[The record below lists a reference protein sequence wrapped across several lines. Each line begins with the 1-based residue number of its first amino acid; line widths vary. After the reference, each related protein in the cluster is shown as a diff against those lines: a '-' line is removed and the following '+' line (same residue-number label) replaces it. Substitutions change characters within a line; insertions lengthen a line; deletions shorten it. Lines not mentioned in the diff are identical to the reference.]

1 MGPSRRPSAA
11 GMIGS
16 SVSVASSSRV
26 HRSQDSHYGGSQYPR
41 NEQQKKIV
49 QVLTQR
55 LRLLLP
61 VRSGKTLHQLESDG
75 ATRQAVNALVRL
87 SQDSWETISLA
98 MSEMLDEL
106 LKPDLNIPVLQSQLF
121 IMKALAAGVSSRP
134 HSIPRTGSQASHRAP
149 GSAPESPVP
158 SFMSR
163 GTATTATYTS
173 PPLEQPPMEDNC
185 ARYLLI
191 LMVSFLRQS
200 SQTEPPLMMEWIPSA
215 DISFRDYELA
225 SSAFSSEGT
234 DLPTDYAD
242 TFSHD
247 LKPRA
252 SSASVK
258 SGKMSIASLT
268 PTRTGVTTQRT
279 PMSAVNSFYTL
290 NALIEK
296 YTGRIIFHISASNW
310 NVVFDRLRMKIR
322 QLSQNDGEVDTIDI
336 QLLSHSLLDRP
347 RLVQGLNEL
356 SSLLVNMTPET
367 HVAFA
372 NPLRLAVWNWIRN
385 CPAEFNEVSKGRLKM
400 DSVPERVFDYLYPR
414 VKVGSERTMWP
425 ALIAI
430 LFLTPDR
437 LSHDVFSGRG
447 QKSDKFL
454 EDIRR
459 QISTQ
464 ARLRELGLV
473 CALDICRAAMYI
485 DPRGNEE
492 VPLRLLAYDIIHE
505 IKSDLFHNTA
515 TKPFWDPQH
524 EFLDIS
530 LYADVLVFIF
540 RFLSE
545 EESLPLFKACVEP
558 EKSEAVKICIVR
570 ACKTLYQ
577 ESSKFSWQRSLK
589 NLEPIIAR
597 RFLNILKTTCVHRSE
612 VDQFGIM
619 KRPASRPK
627 AKRSPEISP
636 LPDREVL
643 ILAILSLW
651 RMSPDFGFKY
661 LSEEEIDSWT
671 TAVARLWNAQIDYS
685 VKASLGISSRKLT
698 EHVFTYLPTDPNVPK
713 MTAWLT
719 YALPNTLM
727 AIVKNLLDARID
739 IEAQRLWITMALDL
753 LGLYAVKVDEDHVRQ
768 IQLTERRVP
777 AFILAEIA
785 FLVSL
790 TSSDNGVSF
799 QAAKGLRLISYAER
813 QPGAPTNPLINDED
827 RPKRHPIYEQLGDPN
842 VLIHSRV
849 GHQKRI
855 RKLLRLIPYAPSV
868 HIAVWTE
875 CYWRWTALNEM
886 LRSGEDST
894 IKSSEFFGAP
904 ADHRSHWNN
913 LTLFIAALGGAC
925 VEEAADTDLLSKVIP
940 QQCLPD
946 QFRRAQDASTLA
958 HTFVNEL
965 TSMLL
970 DDDVEVRNTARD
982 ALGAELSP
990 RLYTKLLKFL
1000 EEIIRDI
1007 MNNSFDGP
1015 LRFENFRLLEE
1026 QGIAILKLMVE
1037 SSQDRMDDVMNL
1049 DITTTLQELA
1059 ACLDRHNGS
1068 DAHRTKIKF
1077 CTLCDSVNDRTEALT
1092 LRKDNNARRSI
1103 LSMVS
1108 GWIQT
1113 TGDVMSRTELN
1124 LACLRTVVK
1133 LLDRLEFKPG
1143 DPSTTGDDG
1152 SHFVT
1157 REFIKYSDVLLS
1169 GLEVC
1174 QIDAPTSD
1182 SVSDVGS
1189 IQKRMRISHR
1199 EAELRELVITGLSHL
1214 VRANTEAGFK
1224 QCLPLAYCEDNRKR
1238 AIFAHVFARV
1248 IGQGAKF
1255 EATEPAETIDRY
1267 KRLCDLVKE
1276 PNMVLAQAI
1285 CDTCPASDIDNMIN
1299 ILLNLFNTRTSL
1311 MALLKVMITREVAQ
1325 TENVAALFRS
1335 NSIGNR
1341 FLAAFARIQGHQY
1354 LRSLIEPMVLAINNL
1369 PEGTGYELDPAK
1381 VGGQDLQQNQTNV
1394 QFLTQQF
1401 LMLIRDSRP
1410 GLPPMFREVCEHI
1423 ATTVVNRW
1431 HDPSLKTTSIGAF
1444 LFLRFISPAV
1454 VAPETIGVQL
1464 PNDSSRRGLMII
1476 AKIIQNLANNILF
1489 GKEPHMMRL
1498 NDFLTENVIHV
1509 TKFLTV
1515 ILQMQ
1520 TEEDN
1525 KDEWAGA
1532 YIYDDTDVI
1541 VLHRFF
1547 EKHAD
1552 KIGKELL
1559 SISKPSIDGDSTG
1572 VAGKRA
1578 WDGLCTLLVD
1588 LGAPIEVPRLSTQD
1602 SEHHREYCDLMFRY
1616 ADKPTTKVK
1625 ELFTVIRRPEDSQ
1638 ALFVL
1643 RLARLDVET
1652 IDVELLMLHIF
1663 QTLETSSDAT
1673 GFDVIIDCTGFS
1685 AKSELPLR
1693 WVKYCIELIPSD
1705 IRTRFIGCYKLNV
1718 NRLAQRYLK
1727 RVQNFVAGI
1736 HLAREFRTATSVE
1749 ELLQLVPGIEVSDLG
1764 YPAELEGEGYMSFK
1778 NVTLINPERR
1788 QPAVLSVGSSHI
1800 RIVVLT
1806 PGPGA
1811 ATHSTDIIPMAE
1823 VSDSYITASR
1833 DNHEFIIRRIRNA
1846 STIYLS
1852 SESHDDIVKSIRS
1865 AKGRLTETHSPLGDR
1880 FSRFSNVPATLL
1892 HVGMLSVDLN
1902 DEEVRT
1908 AAYDLLG
1915 AVCTYIGYDKS
1926 PIVASKAGFIPGD
1939 PSHFVVQLSE
1949 RIAEFAPRLTLD
1961 FISEVSA
1968 TMTMDTRS
1976 GNHTGQSI
1984 GCLYYLSPWIKN
1996 LPHFSNPTSNL
2007 HERSGSRLRD
2017 CIRGLVDIALT
2028 HPELT
2033 AAMQRHVWTE
2043 VGKLDSHTVDLVL
2056 EELVRSAVDAGAGTT
2071 RCETHAHIIASLSSI
2086 SVRGK
2091 LFAKLRKAIIKASPR
2106 HTKSLVENPHWNEVA
2121 TLTRLCLLA
2130 GYQSKQPSHNQL
2142 YIPEIVHVTMMIAGI
2157 GSIIVRKAMYG
2168 IAMNLLQSMYIARSE
2183 DSADPLPELSQ
2194 LLNEFSEPGTLE
2206 LFGLHRTTSTSEYTS
2221 YDPTQDAMLIDNY
2234 ERLARLLVRILEA
2247 SAGTKGLLNVWRARW
2262 MSLVTSSAFQ
2272 YSSMIQMRAFTVLG
2286 VLATSNI
2293 DDDFF
2298 YQSLVAFSA
2307 ALAVM
2312 EETDTVPAVGILRAL
2327 AKLVPG
2333 LQNDTR
2339 YLAHLFWMGVAFLQC
2354 GNRDFFPEAA
2364 RMVQVTLEVM
2374 DRREVF
2380 RNESISSYLLDARI
2394 HLEEYAFVLDQH
2406 LGLSFDA
2413 NFSFTLA
2420 AIIFKGLRESRTKDP
2435 AEAALRT
2442 LIRVTVRWSHLEP
2455 LTNGSA
2461 GSLHPDVLGY
2471 FLALL
2476 PLSTSPTEYRRLLK
2490 DCQVDDMW
2498 LPEAGASSFDD
2509 EKSLPRPSSMF
2520 LGIRDDCT
2528 LALFVTSFI
2537 STMLRSAHGHDAENE
2552 ILYSILSDVA
2562 SVFPDLVSMAYEKL
2576 NINHIFANSSNEHII
2591 RYVSDIIRVALQDK
2605 RNTQGGVSTPS
2616 MTDDVPSG
2624 QSCLNA
2630 LDEVGMSGLAESFK
2644 FLALGEGFPSIVPL
2658 LVKIVDSIAQPMGE

>member
-11 GMIGS
+11 
-16 SVSVASSSRV
+16 VASSSRV
-26 HRSQDSHYGGSQYPR
+26 HRSQDSHYGGSQHPR

-55 LRLLLP
+55 LRLLVFP
-61 VRSGKTLHQLESDG
+61 SGQESQLHQLESDG
-75 ATRQAVNALVRL
+75 ATRQAVNAL
-87 SQDSWETISLA
+87 A

-106 LKPDLNIPVLQSQLF
+106 LKSTSLTSIVAVLQSQLF

-134 HSIPRTGSQASHRAP
+134 HSIPRSGSQASHRAP
-149 GSAPESPVP
+149 GSAPDSPVP
-158 SFMSR
+158 SFASR
-163 GTATTATYTS
+163 WTATVTS

-200 SQTEPPLMMEWIPSA
+200 AQTEPPLMMDWIPSA
-215 DISFRDYELA
+215 DIT
-225 SSAFSSEGT
+225 SAFSSEGT
-234 DLPTDYAD
+234 DSPTDYPD

-252 SSASVK
+252 SSTSVK
-258 SGKMSIASLT
+258 S
-268 PTRTGVTTQRT
+268 TRTGVTTQRT
-279 PMSAVNSFYTL
+279 PLSAVNSFHTL

-310 NVVFDRLRMKIR
+310 NVVFDRLRTKIR
-322 QLSQNDGEVDTIDI
+322 QLSQNEGEVDTIDV
-336 QLLSHSLLDRP
+336 QLLSHSLLDRT

-356 SSLLVNMTPET
+356 SSLLVNMTHEM
-367 HVAFA
+367 HAAFA
-372 NPLRLAVWNWIRN
+372 NPLRLAIWNWIRN

-400 DSVPERVFDYLYPR
+400 DSVPERVFDYLHPR
-414 VKVGSERTMWP
+414 VKSGSERTMWP

-437 LSHDVFSGRG
+437 LSHDVGLPGRG

-464 ARLRELGLV
+464 ARLRDLGLV

-485 DPRGNEE
+485 DSRDNEE
-492 VPLRLLAYDIIHE
+492 VPLRLLANDIIHD

-524 EFLDIS
+524 ESLDIS

-558 EKSEAVKICIVR
+558 DKSEAVKICVVR
-570 ACKTLYQ
+570 ACKTLYE
-577 ESSKFSWQRSLK
+577 ESSIFSWQRSLK

-627 AKRSPEISP
+627 AKRSHELSP

-661 LSEEEIDSWT
+661 LTEEEIDSWT

-698 EHVFTYLPTDPNVPK
+698 EHVFMYLPTDPNVPK
-713 MTAWLT
+713 MTAWLI

-727 AIVKNLLDARID
+727 AIVKNLLDARIE

-753 LGLYAVKVDEDHVRQ
+753 LGLYVAKVDEEHVRQ
-768 IQLTERRVP
+768 IQLTEKRVP

-790 TSSDNGVSF
+790 TSSDNNVSF

-813 QPGAPTNPLINDED
+813 QAGAPTNPLINDED

-875 CYWRWTALNEM
+875 CYWRWAALNEM
-886 LRSGEDST
+886 LRSGEDVT

-940 QQCLPD
+940 HQSLPD
-946 QFRRAQDASTLA
+946 QFRRVQDASSLA
-958 HTFVNEL
+958 HTFVNDL
-965 TSMLL
+965 TMMLL

-1000 EEIIRDI
+1000 EDIIRDI
-1007 MNNSFDGP
+1007 MSSSFDGQM
-1015 LRFENFRLLEE
+1015 RFENFHLLKE

-1108 GWIQT
+1108 SWIQT
-1113 TGDVMSRTELN
+1113 TGDIMSRTELN
-1124 LACLRTVVK
+1124 MACLRTVVK
-1133 LLDRLEFKPG
+1133 LLDRLEFKPA
-1143 DPSTTGDDG
+1143 DPSTSGDDG

-1157 REFIKYSDVLLS
+1157 REFIKYSEVLLS

-1189 IQKRMRISHR
+1189 IQKRMRVSHR

-1285 CDTCPASDIDNMIN
+1285 CDTCPASEIDNMVN
-1299 ILLNLFNTRTSL
+1299 VLLNLFNTRTSL
-1311 MALLKVMITREVAQ
+1311 MALLKVMITREVAH

-1354 LRSLIEPMVLAINNL
+1354 LRSLIEPMVVAINNL

-1381 VGGQDLQQNQTNV
+1381 VGGQDLHQNQRNV
-1394 QFLTQQF
+1394 QFLTKQF
-1401 LMLIRDSRP
+1401 LRLILDSRQ

-1431 HDPSLKTTSIGAF
+1431 DDASLKTTSIGAF

-1454 VAPETIGVQL
+1454 VAPETIGIHL

-1498 NDFLTENVIHV
+1498 NEFLTENVIHV
-1509 TKFLTV
+1509 TEFLTM
-1515 ILQMQ
+1515 ILQIP
-1520 TEEDN
+1520 TEQDD

-1588 LGAPIEVPRLSTQD
+1588 LGSPIEVPRLSTQD
-1602 SEHHREYCDLMFRY
+1602 SDHHREYCELMTRY
-1616 ADKPTTKVK
+1616 ADKPTTKVR
-1625 ELFTVIRRPEDSQ
+1625 ELFTAIRRPGDSQ
-1638 ALFVL
+1638 ALFAL

-1652 IDVELLMLHIF
+1652 IDMELLMLHIF
-1663 QTLETSSDAT
+1663 QTLEASSEAT
-1673 GFDVIIDCTGFS
+1673 AFDVIVDCTGFS
-1685 AKSELPLR
+1685 TKSELPLR

-1705 IRTRFIGCYKLNV
+1705 IRARFVGCYMLNV

-1727 RVQNFVAGI
+1727 RVQNFSFT
-1736 HLAREFRTATSVE
+1736 LPTSVE
-1749 ELLQLVPGIEVSDLG
+1749 ELLQHVPGIEVSDLG
-1764 YPAELEGEGYMSFK
+1764 YPAELEGEGYVSFK
-1778 NVTLINPERR
+1778 NSGR

-1800 RIVVLT
+1800 RIIALT
-1806 PGPGA
+1806 PGPGL
-1811 ATHSTDIIPMAE
+1811 ATRATDIIPMAE
-1823 VSDSYITASR
+1823 VSDSYVTSTR
-1833 DNHEFIIRRIRNA
+1833 ESHEFIIRRNRNA

-1852 SESHDDIVKSIRS
+1852 SDSYDEIVK

-1892 HVGMLSVDLN
+1892 HVGML
-1902 DEEVRT
+1902 T
-1908 AAYDLLG
+1908 AYDLLG
-1915 AVCTYIGYDKS
+1915 AVCTYLGYDKS
-1926 PIVASKAGFIPGD
+1926 PIVASKASASP
-1939 PSHFVVQLSE
+1939 
-1949 RIAEFAPRLTLD
+1949 EFAPRLTLD

-1976 GNHTGQSI
+1976 GNHVGQSI
-1984 GCLYYLSPWIKN
+1984 ACLYYLSPWIKN
-1996 LPHFSNPTSNL
+1996 LTHFSNPTSNL

-2017 CIRGLVDIALT
+2017 CVRGLVDIALT
-2028 HPELT
+2028 HPDLT
-2033 AAMQRHVWTE
+2033 SAMQRHVWAE
-2043 VGKLDSHTVDLVL
+2043 IGKLDSQTTEFVL
-2056 EELVRSAVDAGAGTT
+2056 DELVRSAVDAGAGTT

-2106 HTKSLVENPHWNEVA
+2106 HTKSLVDNPHWNEVA
-2121 TLTRLCLLA
+2121 TLSRICLHA
-2130 GYQSKQPSHNQL
+2130 GYQSRQPSHNQL
-2142 YIPEIVHVTMMIAGI
+2142 YVPEIVHVTMMIAGV

-2183 DSADPLPELSQ
+2183 DSANPLSELSQ
-2194 LLNEFSEPGTLE
+2194 LLNEFSESGTLE
-2206 LFGLHRTTSTSEYTS
+2206 LFGLHRATSTSEYTT
-2221 YDPTQDAMLIDNY
+2221 YDTTQDAMLIDNY

-2247 SAGTKGLLNVWRARW
+2247 SAGTQGLLNVWRARW

-2286 VLATSNI
+2286 VLAISHI

-2307 ALAVM
+2307 ALVAM

-2339 YLAHLFWMGVAFLQC
+2339 YLAQLFWMGVAFLQC

-2364 RMVQVTLEVM
+2364 RLVQVTLEVM

-2380 RNESISSYLLDARI
+2380 RNESISPYLLNARI
-2394 HLEEYAFVLDQH
+2394 HLEECACVLDQH
-2406 LGLSFDA
+2406 LGLSFDV

-2420 AIIFKGLRESRTKDP
+2420 AIIFKGLRESRTKEP

-2520 LGIRDDCT
+2520 MGIQDDPT
-2528 LALFVTSFI
+2528 LALFVTAFI
-2537 STMLRSAHGHDAENE
+2537 SAMLRSAHGHDAENE

-2562 SVFPDLVSMAYEKL
+2562 SVFPEVVSMAYEKL

-2591 RYVSDIIRVALQDK
+2591 RYVSDIIRVALQDNK
-2605 RNTQGGVSTPS
+2605 RWSAQGGGSVSIPS
-2616 MTDDVPSG
+2616 AIDDVPSS

-2630 LDEVGMSGLAESFK
+2630 LEERGMPGLADSFK
-2644 FLALGEGFPSIVPL
+2644 FLAAGEGLSSVVPY
-2658 LVKIVDSIAQPMGE
+2658 LVKIVESIIVQPVGE

>member
-11 GMIGS
+11 GMIAS
-16 SVSVASSSRV
+16 SASVASSSRV
-26 HRSQDSHYGGSQYPR
+26 HRSQDSHYGASQHPR

-61 VRSGKTLHQLESDG
+61 VRSGKSLHQLESDG
-75 ATRQAVNALVRL
+75 ATRQAVNALVKL

-106 LKPDLNIPVLQSQLF
+106 LKPDLNVAVLQSQLF

-134 HSIPRTGSQASHRAP
+134 HSIPRSGSQASLRAP
-149 GSAPESPVP
+149 GSAPDSPVP
-158 SFMSR
+158 SFTSR
-163 GTATTATYTS
+163 WTAPVTS
-173 PPLEQPPMEDNC
+173 PLLEQPPMEDNC

-200 SQTEPPLMMEWIPSA
+200 AQTEPPLIMDWIPSA
-215 DISFRDYELA
+215 DITFRDYELA

-234 DLPTDYAD
+234 DSPTDYAD

-252 SSASVK
+252 SSTSVK
-258 SGKMSIASLT
+258 SGKMSITSLT
-268 PTRTGVTTQRT
+268 STRTGVTTQRT
-279 PMSAVNSFYTL
+279 PMSAVNSFHTL

-310 NVVFDRLRMKIR
+310 NVVFDRLRTKIR
-322 QLSQNDGEVDTIDI
+322 QLSQNEGEVDTIDI
-336 QLLSHSLLDRP
+336 QLLSHSLLDRT

-356 SSLLVNMTPET
+356 SSLLVNMTHEM

-372 NPLRLAVWNWIRN
+372 NPLRLAIWNWIRN

-414 VKVGSERTMWP
+414 VKSGSERTMWP

-473 CALDICRAAMYI
+473 CALDVCRAAMYI
-485 DPRGNEE
+485 DPRDNEE

-505 IKSDLFHNTA
+505 LKSDLFHNTM

-524 EFLDIS
+524 ESLDIS

-558 EKSEAVKICIVR
+558 EKSEAVKICVVR
-570 ACKTLYQ
+570 ACKTLYE
-577 ESSKFSWQRSLK
+577 ESSLFSWQRTLK

-627 AKRSPEISP
+627 AKRSHELSP

-698 EHVFTYLPTDPNVPK
+698 EHVFMYLPTDPNVPK
-713 MTAWLT
+713 MTAWLI

-727 AIVKNLLDARID
+727 AIVKNLLDSRIE

-753 LGLYAVKVDEDHVRQ
+753 LALYVAKMDDEHVRQ
-768 IQLTERRVP
+768 IQSTEKRVP

-790 TSSDNGVSF
+790 TSSDNNVSF

-813 QPGAPTNPLINDED
+813 QLGAPTNPLINDED

-875 CYWRWTALNEM
+875 CYWRWTALNEI
-886 LRSGEDST
+886 LRSGEDVI

-904 ADHRSHWNN
+904 DHRSHWNN
-913 LTLFIAALGGAC
+913 LTLFLAALGGAC
-925 VEEAADTDLLSKVIP
+925 VEEAADADLLSKVIP
-940 QQCLPD
+940 HQSLPD
-946 QFRRAQDASTLA
+946 QFRRVQDASGLV
-958 HTFVNEL
+958 HTFVSDL
-965 TSMLL
+965 TMMLL
-970 DDDVEVRNTARD
+970 DDDVEIRNTARD
-982 ALGAELSP
+982 ALGTELSP

-1000 EEIIRDI
+1000 EDIIRDI
-1007 MNNSFDGP
+1007 MNSSFDGH
-1015 LRFENFRLLEE
+1015 LRFDNFRLLKE

-1068 DAHRTKIKF
+1068 DAYRTKIKF
-1077 CTLCDSVNDRTEALT
+1077 CALCDSVNDRTEALT

-1108 GWIQT
+1108 AWIQT
-1113 TGDVMSRTELN
+1113 TGDVMSRAELN
-1124 LACLRTVVK
+1124 MACLRTVVK
-1133 LLDRLEFKPG
+1133 LLDRLEFKPA
-1143 DPSTTGDDG
+1143 DPSTSGDDG

-1157 REFIKYSDVLLS
+1157 REFIKYSEVLLS

-1189 IQKRMRISHR
+1189 IQKRMRVSHR

-1285 CDTCPASDIDNMIN
+1285 CDTCPASEIDNMVN
-1299 ILLNLFNTRTSL
+1299 ILLNLFNTRASL
-1311 MALLKVMITREVAQ
+1311 MALLKVMITREVAH

-1354 LRSLIEPMVLAINNL
+1354 LRSLIEPMVVAINNL

-1381 VGGQDLQQNQTNV
+1381 VGSQDLHQNQQNV

-1401 LMLIRDSRP
+1401 LILIRDSRP

-1431 HDPSLKTTSIGAF
+1431 NDASLKTTSIGAF

-1454 VAPETIGVQL
+1454 VAPETIGIHL

-1489 GKEPHMMRL
+1489 GKEPHMTRL
-1498 NDFLTENVIHV
+1498 NDFLTAHVVYV
-1509 TKFLTV
+1509 TKFLTM
-1515 ILQMQ
+1515 ILQLQ
-1520 TEEDN
+1520 TDQDD

-1588 LGAPIEVPRLSTQD
+1588 LGSPIEVPRLSTQD
-1602 SEHHREYCDLMFRY
+1602 SDHHREYCDLMFRY
-1616 ADKPTTKVK
+1616 ADRPTTKVR
-1625 ELFTVIRRPEDSQ
+1625 ELFTAVRRSGDSR
-1638 ALFVL
+1638 ALFSL

-1652 IDVELLMLHIF
+1652 IDMELLMLHIF
-1663 QTLETSSDAT
+1663 QTLETSSEAT
-1673 GFDVIIDCTGFS
+1673 AFDVIVDCTGFS

-1705 IRTRFIGCYKLNV
+1705 IRARFVGCYTLNV

-1736 HLAREFRTATSVE
+1736 HLAREFHTATSVE
-1749 ELLQLVPGIEVSDLG
+1749 EISQLVPGIEVSDLG
-1764 YPAELEGEGYMSFK
+1764 YPAELEGEGYVSFK
-1778 NVTLINPERR
+1778 NVTLINSERR

-1800 RIVVLT
+1800 RIIALT
-1806 PGPGA
+1806 PGPGF
-1811 ATHSTDIIPMAE
+1811 ATRATDIIPIAE
-1823 VSDSYITASR
+1823 VSDSYITSSR
-1833 DNHEFIIRRIRNA
+1833 ESHEFIIRRNRNA

-1852 SESHDDIVKSIRS
+1852 SESYDEIVKSIRS

-1915 AVCTYIGYDKS
+1915 AVCTYLGYDKS

-1939 PSHFVVQLSE
+1939 PSYFVVQLSE

-1968 TMTMDTRS
+1968 TMTMDTKS
-1976 GNHTGQSI
+1976 GNHVGQSI
-1984 GCLYYLSPWIKN
+1984 ACLYYLSPWIKN
-1996 LPHFSNPTSNL
+1996 LTHFSNPTSTL
-2007 HERSGSRLRD
+2007 HERSGARLRD

-2028 HPELT
+2028 YPELT
-2033 AAMQRHVWTE
+2033 SAMQRHVWAE
-2043 VGKLDSHTVDLVL
+2043 VGKLDSQTVELVL
-2056 EELVRSAVDAGAGTT
+2056 DELVRSAVDAGAGTT

-2121 TLTRLCLLA
+2121 TLSRLCLIA

-2142 YIPEIVHVTMMIAGI
+2142 YVPEIVHVTMMIAGV

-2183 DSADPLPELSQ
+2183 DSADPLPELNQ
-2194 LLNEFSEPGTLE
+2194 LLNELSEPRTLE
-2206 LFGLHRTTSTSEYTS
+2206 LFGLHRATSTSEYTS
-2221 YDPTQDAMLIDNY
+2221 YDTTQDAMLIDNY

-2247 SAGTKGLLNVWRARW
+2247 SAGTQGLLNVWRARW

-2307 ALAVM
+2307 ALTVT

-2364 RMVQVTLEVM
+2364 RLVQVTLEVM
-2374 DRREVF
+2374 DKREVF
-2380 RNESISSYLLDARI
+2380 RNESISPYLLNARI
-2394 HLEEYAFVLDQH
+2394 HLEESACVLDQH

-2413 NFSFTLA
+2413 SFSFTLA

-2442 LIRVTVRWSHLEP
+2442 LIRVTVRWSYLEP

-2509 EKSLPRPSSMF
+2509 EKSLPRPSSTF
-2520 LGIRDDCT
+2520 LGIRDDPT

-2537 STMLRSAHGHDAENE
+2537 SAMLRSAHGHDAENE

-2562 SVFPDLVSMAYEKL
+2562 SVFPEVVSMAYEKL

-2591 RYVSDIIRVALQDK
+2591 RYVSDIIRVALQDNK
-2605 RNTQGGVSTPS
+2605 RWNAQGGGSVSIPGT
-2616 MTDDVPSG
+2616 MDDVPSS
-2624 QSCLNA
+2624 QSCLSA
-2630 LDEVGMSGLAESFK
+2630 LEELGMSGLAESFK
-2644 FLALGEGFPSIVPL
+2644 FVPSGEGLSSVVPC
-2658 LVKIVDSIAQPMGE
+2658 LVKIVDSIAQPVGE